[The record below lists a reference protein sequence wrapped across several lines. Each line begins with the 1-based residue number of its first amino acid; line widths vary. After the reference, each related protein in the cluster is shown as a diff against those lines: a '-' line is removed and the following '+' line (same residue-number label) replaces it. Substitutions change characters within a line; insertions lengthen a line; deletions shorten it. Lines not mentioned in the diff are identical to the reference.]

1 MPRAIYKKS
10 KSFTRFD
17 MIVIQSDFFMDFAIL
32 WQKFTKIVITVFK
45 GAVGSLLPKQEF
57 GIIWAKS

>member
-1 MPRAIYKKS
+1 
-10 KSFTRFD
+10 
-17 MIVIQSDFFMDFAIL
+17 MDFAIL

-57 GIIWAKS
+57 GIIWVKS

>member
-1 MPRAIYKKS
+1 
-10 KSFTRFD
+10 
-17 MIVIQSDFFMDFAIL
+17 MIVIQSDIFYGFCYIAAEVHENCYSTL
-32 WQKFTKIVITVFK
+32 K